1 MATER
6 QIEAN
11 KLNSQKSCGPK
22 TEAGKAK
29 SCLNHLSHGFTS
41 NTALLIRGEDPE
53 ELKALLADLTSEYQ
67 PATPTEQILVEK
79 MCQNQW
85 LSGRAFRFQTWAF
98 WEDVGQGN
106 RLRNRRDLELLIR
119 YHSAAERNFHK
130 AHAELVKAQ
139 KERAKSEIDFESQNA
154 GQAAD
159 PAPARSQ
166 TKPKKVH
173 LTRVETDFPAEPAA
187 SVVSDAQRA
196 METTPEVV
204 KTAA

>member
-6 QIEAN
+6 QIAAN
-11 KLNSQKSCGPK
+11 RLNSQKSSGPK

-29 SCLNHLSHGFTS
+29 SCLNHLSHGFAS
-41 NTALLIRGEDPE
+41 STAQLVPGEDPE
-53 ELKALLADLTSEYQ
+53 EFKALLADLMSEYR

-85 LSGRAFRFQTWAF
+85 LSGRAFRLQSDAF
-98 WEDVGQGN
+98 SRAGGYFAN
-106 RLRNRRDLELLIR
+106 LTISKDLSLLIR

-130 AHAELVKAQ
+130 AHNDLVKAQ

-166 TKPKKVH
+166 TEPKKVP
-173 LTRVETDFPAEPAA
+173 LTRVQTDFRAEPAA
-187 SVVSDAQRA
+187 SFISDAQRA
-196 METTPEVV
+196 TETTPDVL